1 MNIFDLHA
9 DTMMDIYN
17 RVGAGETDVLA
28 KHHLPQYEKGKVGAV
43 IYALWMTNQ
52 FAELAEYFPETPASA
67 QEAMVKVMARSFR
80 EFRDTDAVEL
90 ARTAED
96 IERIRSKG
104 KVAVLLGIEG
114 FHGFGGEV
122 GMIDVM
128 YDLGF
133 RHGMLTWNDDNEFA
147 SGVEF
152 EGEDKGLSP
161 IGVEAIRRMEQ
172 LGMLIDVSHASQK
185 TFWDIME
192 HTSGPVMASHS
203 NAWELCPCTRNL
215 KDDQLRA
222 IAERNG
228 VVGMNT
234 WRGFIKP
241 NDQRATVDDLAV
253 HARYIADLI
262 GVEHVGCG
270 FDFANYFDDE
280 DAMLPGLAHAGEA
293 QGFVQALDRA
303 GFSDSEIQ
311 AICWDNAMRLVKDVL
326 G

>member
-28 KHHLPQYEKGKVGAV
+28 KHHLPQYEEGGVGAV

-114 FHGFGGEV
+114 FYGFGGEV
-122 GMIDVM
+122 GMVDVM
-128 YDLGF
+128 YELGV

-161 IGVEAIRRMEQ
+161 LGIEAIRRMEQ

-192 HTSGPVMASHS
+192 QTSGPVIASHS
-203 NAWELCPCTRNL
+203 NAMALCSASRNL
-215 KDDQLRA
+215 KDDQIRA
-222 IAERNG
+222 IAARGGVIGLNG
-228 VVGMNT
+228 
-234 WRGFIKP
+234 WKGFIC
-241 NDQRATVDDLAV
+241 DEQEQATVRDLAR
-253 HARYIADLI
+253 HARYIADLV
-262 GVEHVGCG
+262 GVEYVACG
-270 FDFANYFDDE
+270 FDFADYFDPNDG
-280 DAMLPGLAHAGEA
+280 LPGLMDASEC
-293 QGFVQALDRA
+293 QNFVQALA
-303 GFSDSEIQ
+303 EEGFSEQEIQ
-311 AICWDNAMRLVKDVL
+311 MIAWDNAMRVIRKVL
-326 G
+326 